1 METGFEA
8 VAAVLTMVLISAVI
22 LLFPLSRRLG
32 KVLEEWVKL
41 RHESAPDRD
50 RMDRLEGSLREM
62 RHLVEGIDQRIGLLA
77 ERQDFM
83 ESLIESK
90 KPDALT
96 SDAESSPYGG

>member
-8 VAAVLTMVLISAVI
+8 VAAVLTMVLISA
-22 LLFPLSRRLG
+22 
-32 KVLEEWVKL
+32 
-41 RHESAPDRD
+41 
-50 RMDRLEGSLREM
+50 
-62 RHLVEGIDQRIGLLA
+62 GLLA